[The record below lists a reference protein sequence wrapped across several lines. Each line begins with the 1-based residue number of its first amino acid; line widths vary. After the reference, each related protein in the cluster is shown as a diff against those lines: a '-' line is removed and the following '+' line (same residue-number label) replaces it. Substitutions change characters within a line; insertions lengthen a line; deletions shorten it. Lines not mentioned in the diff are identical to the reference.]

1 MQDAFAHCAELVRTA
16 DRDRFIA
23 SLFAPAEQRGALH
36 ALYAFNAEVARVRE
50 AAHAALPG
58 EIRMQWWS
66 DVISGERAEEAR
78 ANPVASAL
86 LTTIGRH
93 RLPATKLLE
102 LIDARRFDLY
112 DDPMASL
119 ADLESYVQKTSSA
132 LIALAVQILAG
143 EGVDAVAQPAGIAY
157 GVAGLLRAFPVHLAR
172 HQLYVP
178 QELLERHEVH
188 LHDLFAGRSP
198 SGLAVALAELRELAR
213 HYIVAAREPMSAL
226 PEAAIPAL
234 LPLALVRPLLDR
246 LPRSQP
252 LTPVELAPWR
262 RQWLIWRAARNPTRI
277 AG

>member
-1 MQDAFAHCAELVRTA
+1 
-16 DRDRFIA
+16 
-23 SLFAPAEQRGALH
+23 
-36 ALYAFNAEVARVRE
+36 VRE

-102 LIDARRFDLY
+102 LIEARRFDLY

-198 SGLAVALAELRELAR
+198 PGLAVALAELRELAR
-213 HYIVAAREPMSAL
+213 HYLVAAREPMSAL

-234 LPLALVRPLLDR
+234 LPLALVRPLLNR
-246 LPRSQP
+246 LPRSRP